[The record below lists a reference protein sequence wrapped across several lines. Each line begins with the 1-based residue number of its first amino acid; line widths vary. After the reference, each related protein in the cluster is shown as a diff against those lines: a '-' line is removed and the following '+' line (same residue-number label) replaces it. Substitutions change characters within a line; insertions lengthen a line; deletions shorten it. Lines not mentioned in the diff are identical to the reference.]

1 MAIVTIGLDTA
12 KSWFQVHGVD
22 ESGRVVLRRK
32 LARGKVLP
40 FFAGLTPCVIGL
52 EACGGAHFW
61 ARELIKL
68 GHDARLM
75 PARYVRAYVK
85 TNKHDAADAEA
96 CCEAVQRPGM
106 RFVPVKSE
114 EQQSMLMVHR
124 TRDLLVR
131 QRTATV
137 NALRGHL
144 AEFGI
149 TAARGTAK
157 ARELMSLVG
166 TDERVPA
173 IAREALLQLVEQ
185 IRDIERKIEAFDKQL
200 LSLARQ
206 NEVCRQLITIPGIGP
221 IAATALVATVGNAR
235 SFTSGRHFAAWIGLV
250 PKQHST
256 GGKERLGGISK
267 RGDAYLRKLLI
278 HGARAA
284 VHRVRSHQ
292 VPGAWIAGLLARR
305 PFNVATVALANK
317 TARIAWAVMTNGSTY
332 RAAA

>member
-1 MAIVTIGLDTA
+1 
-12 KSWFQVHGVD
+12 
-22 ESGRVVLRRK
+22 
-32 LARGKVLP
+32 
-40 FFAGLTPCVIGL
+40 
-52 EACGGAHFW
+52 
-61 ARELIKL
+61 
-68 GHDARLM
+68 
-75 PARYVRAYVK
+75 
-85 TNKHDAADAEA
+85 
-96 CCEAVQRPGM
+96 
-106 RFVPVKSE
+106 
-114 EQQSMLMVHR
+114 MLMVHR

-292 VPGAWIAGLLARR
+292 VPGAWIAGLLARQ

>member
-1 MAIVTIGLDTA
+1 M
-12 KSWFQVHGVD
+12 
-22 ESGRVVLRRK
+22 
-32 LARGKVLP
+32 
-40 FFAGLTPCVIGL
+40 IGL

-206 NEVCRQLITIPGIGP
+206 NEVCRRLMTILGIGP